1 VSSAR
6 NPGVVP
12 LPDPPLLVITD
23 RGQARAP
30 LTEIAEAL
38 FQAGVRWLMLREKD
52 LDAVAHRDLL
62 CDLVARGARFGATVT
77 VNGDLAAA
85 QAAGAAGVHLPA
97 GGDLGDR
104 LAEARRALG
113 PGALLGASAHCFE
126 EAAAA
131 AAAGA
136 GYVTLSPI
144 FESASKPGYG
154 PALGPAG
161 LKGMVARL
169 DRIKIDPVYIDGVE
183 QIHAVDRIAAG
194 DPNQPRSALAVPVI
208 ALGGVGAGN
217 LGACLAAGAAGVAVM
232 GAVMAAA
239 DPGAAAC
246 ALLAALAEG
255 NAAAGV
261 ASGQIP
267 R

>member
-1 VSSAR
+1 MRPAGHPD
-6 NPGVVP
+6 PGGRLR
-12 LPDPPLLVITD
+12 LPDPALLVITD
-23 RGQARAP
+23 RGQAGAP
-30 LTEIAEAL
+30 LTEIADAL

-52 LDAVAHRDLL
+52 LDAAARRDLL
-62 CDLVARGARFGATVT
+62 RDLVARGAPFGAAVT

-97 GGDLGDR
+97 GGALGDR

-113 PGALLGASAHCFE
+113 PGALLGASAHDLD
-126 EAAAA
+126 EALASAAS
-131 AAAGA
+131 GA
-136 GYVTLSPI
+136 DYVTLSPV

-161 LKGMVARL
+161 LEAT
-169 DRIKIDPVYIDGVE
+169 
-183 QIHAVDRIAAG
+183 AVR
-194 DPNQPRSALAVPVI
+194 LAVPAI
-208 ALGGVGAGN
+208 ALGGIAADN
-217 LGACLAAGAAGVAVM
+217 AGACLEAGAAGVAVM

-246 ALLAALAEG
+246 ALLAALAAG
-255 NAAAGV
+255 KPAAGKPAAVGV
-261 ASGQIP
+261 ASGQYL

>member
-1 VSSAR
+1 MSSSRVS
-6 NPGVVP
+6 

-23 RGQARAP
+23 RGQALAP

-38 FQAGVRWLMLREKD
+38 FRAGVRWLMLREKD
-52 LDAVAHRDLL
+52 LEAAVRRDLL
-62 CDLVARGARFGATVT
+62 RDLVTLGAPFGATVT

-85 QAAGAAGVHLPA
+85 QAAGAAGLHLP
-97 GGDLGDR
+97 GGGGLGDR

-113 PGALLGASAHCFE
+113 PGALLGASTHSFE

-131 AAAGA
+131 AVAGA
-136 GYVTLSPI
+136 DYVTLSPV

-161 LKGMVARL
+161 LAAMTARL
-169 DRIKIDPVYIDGVE
+169 GVP
-183 QIHAVDRIAAG
+183 A
-194 DPNQPRSALAVPVI
+194 I
-208 ALGGVGAGN
+208 ALGGVGGGN
-217 LGACLAAGAAGVAVM
+217 AGACLAAGAAGVAVM
-232 GAVMAAA
+232 GAVMAAG
-239 DPGAAAC
+239 DPGAAASG
-246 ALLAALAEG
+246 LLAALAEE

-261 ASGQIP
+261 ASGQNL

>member
-1 VSSAR
+1 MKSAG
-6 NPGVVP
+6 NPGPVP
-12 LPDPPLLVITD
+12 LPDPPLLIITD

-30 LTEIAEAL
+30 LTEIVDAL

-52 LDAVAHRDLL
+52 LDAAARRDLL
-62 CDLVARGARFGATVT
+62 RDLVARGAPFGAAVT

-97 GGDLGDR
+97 GGTLGDR

-136 GYVTLSPI
+136 GYVTLSPV

-161 LKGMVARL
+161 LQAMAAR
-169 DRIKIDPVYIDGVE
+169 
-183 QIHAVDRIAAG
+183 
-194 DPNQPRSALAVPVI
+194 LAVPAI
-208 ALGGVGAGN
+208 ALGGVAAGN
-217 LGACLAAGAAGVAVM
+217 AGACLAAGAAGVAVL

-239 DPGAAAC
+239 DPGAAAG
-246 ALLAALAEG
+246 ALIAALAEA

-261 ASGQIP
+261 ASGQIL

>member
-1 VSSAR
+1 MSS
-6 NPGVVP
+6 GQVP
-12 LPDPPLLVITD
+12 LPNPPLLVITD

-30 LTEIAEAL
+30 LPEVAQAL
-38 FQAGVRWLMLREKD
+38 FRAGVRWLMLREKD
-52 LDAVAHRDLL
+52 LDAAARRDLL
-62 CDLVARGARFGATVT
+62 RDLVTRGAPFGATVT

-85 QAAGAAGVHLPA
+85 QAAGAAGLHLPA
-97 GGDLGDR
+97 GDDLASR

-113 PGALLGASAHCFE
+113 PGALLGASCHSLE

-136 GYVTLSPI
+136 GYVTLSPV

-161 LKGMVARL
+161 LQAMAAR
-169 DRIKIDPVYIDGVE
+169 
-183 QIHAVDRIAAG
+183 
-194 DPNQPRSALAVPVI
+194 LAVPAI
-208 ALGGVGAGN
+208 ALGGVAAGN
-217 LGACLAAGAAGVAVM
+217 AGACLAAGAAGVAVM
-232 GAVMAAA
+232 GAIMAAA
-239 DPGAAAC
+239 DPGAAASE
-246 ALLAALAEG
+246 LLAALAER

-261 ASGQIP
+261 ASGQIL

>member
-1 VSSAR
+1 MIPAR
-6 NPGVVP
+6 SPRAVP

-23 RGQARAP
+23 RSQARAP

-38 FQAGVRWLMLREKD
+38 FRAGVRWLMLREKD
-52 LDAVAHRDLL
+52 LDAAARRDLL
-62 CDLVARGARFGATVT
+62 RDLVARGAPFGATVT
-77 VNGDLAAA
+77 VNGVLAAA
-85 QAAGAAGVHLPA
+85 QAAGAAGLHLPA
-97 GGDLGDR
+97 GDDLASR

-113 PGALLGASAHCFE
+113 PGALLGASCHSLE

-136 GYVTLSPI
+136 GYVTLSPV

-161 LKGMVARL
+161 LQAMAAR
-169 DRIKIDPVYIDGVE
+169 
-183 QIHAVDRIAAG
+183 
-194 DPNQPRSALAVPVI
+194 LAVPAI
-208 ALGGVGAGN
+208 ALGGVVAGN
-217 LGACLAAGAAGVAVM
+217 AGACLAAGAAGVAVM
-232 GAVMAAA
+232 GAIMAAA
-239 DPGAAAC
+239 DPGAAGQ
-246 ALLAALAEG
+246 ALLAALAEA

-261 ASGQIP
+261 VSGQFL

>member
-1 VSSAR
+1 MSSAG
-6 NPGVVP
+6 NPGAVP

-52 LDAVAHRDLL
+52 LDAAARRDLL
-62 CDLVARGARFGATVT
+62 RDLVARGAPYGATVT

-85 QAAGAAGVHLPA
+85 RAAGAAGLHLPT
-97 GGDLGDR
+97 GGDIE
-104 LAEARRALG
+104 AARRALG
-113 PGALLGASAHCFE
+113 PDALLGASTHSLG
-126 EAAAA
+126 EAMVALES
-131 AAAGA
+131 GA
-136 GYVTLSPI
+136 DYVTLSPV

-161 LKGMVARL
+161 LGAVAARL
-169 DRIKIDPVYIDGVE
+169 AIPT
-183 QIHAVDRIAAG
+183 
-194 DPNQPRSALAVPVI
+194 I

-217 LGACLAAGAAGVAVM
+217 AGACLVAGAAGVAVM
-232 GAVMAAA
+232 GAVMAVA
-239 DPGAAAC
+239 DPGAAARQ
-246 ALLAALAEG
+246 LLAALAEE

-261 ASGQIP
+261 ASGQNL

>member
-1 VSSAR
+1 LSLVEKPRA
-6 NPGVVP
+6 VP

-30 LTEIAEAL
+30 LTEIAESL
-38 FQAGVRWLMLREKD
+38 IRAGVRWHMLREKD
-52 LDAVAHRDLL
+52 LDAAARQDLLRDL
-62 CDLVARGARFGATVT
+62 VTRAAPFGATVT

-85 QAAGAAGVHLPA
+85 QAAGAAGVHLPG
-97 GGDLGDR
+97 GGDLGER

-113 PGALLGASAHCFE
+113 PGALLGASAHGFE
-126 EAAAA
+126 EAAVA

-136 GYVTLSPI
+136 GYVTLSPV

-154 PALGPAG
+154 PALGPGG
-161 LKGMVARL
+161 LGAVAARL
-169 DRIKIDPVYIDGVE
+169 V
-183 QIHAVDRIAAG
+183 
-194 DPNQPRSALAVPVI
+194 VPVI
-208 ALGGVGAGN
+208 ALGGVVAGN
-217 LGACLAAGAAGVAVM
+217 AAACLEAGAAGVAVM

-239 DPGAAAC
+239 DPGAAASK
-246 ALLAALAEG
+246 LLNALAEG

-261 ASGQIP
+261 ASGQIL

>member
-1 VSSAR
+1 
-6 NPGVVP
+6 
-12 LPDPPLLVITD
+12 VITD
-23 RGQARAP
+23 RGQTRAP
-30 LTEIAEAL
+30 LTEIAESL

-52 LDAVAHRDLL
+52 LDAAARRDLL
-62 CDLVARGARFGATVT
+62 RDLVARGAPFGATVT

-85 QAAGAAGVHLPA
+85 QAAAAAGLHLPA
-97 GGDLGDR
+97 GDDLGNR

-113 PGALLGASAHCFE
+113 PGALLGASCHSLE

-136 GYVTLSPI
+136 GYVTLSPV

-161 LKGMVARL
+161 LQAMAAR
-169 DRIKIDPVYIDGVE
+169 
-183 QIHAVDRIAAG
+183 
-194 DPNQPRSALAVPVI
+194 LAVPAI
-208 ALGGVGAGN
+208 ALGGIEAGN

-232 GAVMAAA
+232 GAIMAAA
-239 DPGAAAC
+239 DPGAAAQ
-246 ALLAALAEG
+246 ALLTALAEG
-255 NAAAGV
+255 NSAPGV
-261 ASGQIP
+261 ASGQIL

>member
-1 VSSAR
+1 MT
-6 NPGVVP
+6 PGRVP

-38 FQAGVRWLMLREKD
+38 FPAGVRWLMLREKD
-52 LDAVAHRDLL
+52 LDAAARRDLL
-62 CDLVARGARFGATVT
+62 RELVARGAPFGATVT

-85 QAAGAAGVHLPA
+85 RAAGAGGLHLPA
-97 GGDLGDR
+97 GDELGNR

-113 PGALLGASAHCFE
+113 PGALLGASCHSLE

-136 GYVTLSPI
+136 GYVTLSPV

-161 LKGMVARL
+161 LGAMAAR
-169 DRIKIDPVYIDGVE
+169 
-183 QIHAVDRIAAG
+183 
-194 DPNQPRSALAVPVI
+194 LAVPAI
-208 ALGGVGAGN
+208 ALGGVAAGN
-217 LGACLAAGAAGVAVM
+217 AGACLAAGAAGVAVM
-232 GAVMAAA
+232 GAIMAAA
-239 DPGAAAC
+239 DPGAAAQ
-246 ALLAALAEG
+246 ALLAALAEA

-261 ASGQIP
+261 ASGQNL